1 MERQAARRAVAISR
15 SVRAV
20 LILLRLIPTGGNY
33 AQVKRRIEELNINT
47 DHFTGTGWNTGWKH
61 DPRSPAM
68 TLEQVLVENST

>member
-1 MERQAARRAVAISR
+1 MDRQAARRAVAISR

-20 LILLRLIPTGGNY
+20 LILLRLIPTGSNY

-47 DHFTGTGWNTGWKH
+47 DHFTGTGWKH